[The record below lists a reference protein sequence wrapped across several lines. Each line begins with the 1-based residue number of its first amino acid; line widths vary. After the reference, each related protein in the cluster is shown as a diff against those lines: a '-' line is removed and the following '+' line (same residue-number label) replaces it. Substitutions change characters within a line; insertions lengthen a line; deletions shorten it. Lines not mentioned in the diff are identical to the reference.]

1 MARARS
7 PARDKAKEIYLRAE
21 GDIDLVK
28 IAEQLDISPGT
39 VRGWKNKDKWID
51 ILNGTFQKEKTNG
64 TERSEGIKSKKNKSK
79 KPIINEVRDVLE
91 NTELTD
97 KQRLFCV
104 IYSKCLNATKAY
116 LKVYTCTY
124 ETAMVEGNRNLRKP
138 KIKEQI
144 DLLIAKDFNKEF
156 IKRSLLQ
163 KYIDIAFSD
172 IGEYITFGK
181 KIRRVWAKDDKGNNI
196 PMIDPETGEQ
206 KEVEFNYIDLN
217 ESVSVDTS
225 LISEVSEG
233 KDGVKFKLLDK
244 MKAMD
249 FLTKHVDLLSDEEK
263 ITLDLEYKKLQNQ
276 KVEIE
281 ITKLKQ
287 SIDDDTGEEVED
299 DGFIAAL
306 GNKVS
311 EVWGNEET
319 S

>member
-21 GDIDLVK
+21 GNIKL
-28 IAEQLDISPGT
+28 LDIAKELGVLDT
-39 VRGWKNKDKWID
+39 QIRKWKSQDKWEQE
-51 ILNGTFQKEKTNG
+51 LKGTLPNEKKP
-64 TERSEGIKSKKNKSK
+64 KSKGNVTK
-79 KPIINEVRDVLE
+79 KKKVTISDEVKEVLD
-91 NTELTD
+91 NSELND
-97 KQRLFCV
+97 KQKLFCV

-124 ETAMVEGNRNLRKP
+124 ETAMVNGNKALRNT

-181 KIRRVWAKDDKGNNI
+181 KTKRVWGKDDKGNDI
-196 PMIDPETGEQ
+196 AVIDPETGEQ
-206 KEVEFNYIDLN
+206 KEVEFNYVDLN
-217 ESVSVDTS
+217 ESIMIDTS

-263 ITLDLEYKKLQNQ
+263 TTLDLEYKKLQNQ
-276 KVEIE
+276 KVEME

-287 SIDDDTGEEVED
+287 IIGEDEEEVED

-306 GNKVS
+306 GSKVN
-311 EVWGNEET
+311 EVWTNEET